1 MLYAEFGEP
10 ITGDE
15 KKFRLGNVK
24 NSVPFSGNPVK
35 NGAKRGHSRT
45 YLDKI
50 ELAVKNT
57 MKLFEKFFVSLY
69 RD

>member
-1 MLYAEFGEP
+1 M
-10 ITGDE
+10 
-15 KKFRLGNVK
+15 
-24 NSVPFSGNPVK
+24 K

-50 ELAVKNT
+50 ELAVKKP

>member
-1 MLYAEFGEP
+1 M
-10 ITGDE
+10 
-15 KKFRLGNVK
+15 
-24 NSVPFSGNPVK
+24 K

-50 ELAVKNT
+50 ELAVKKP
-57 MKLFEKFFVSLY
+57 MKLFEKFFVYLY